1 MYGQERIGRLKAGA
15 VFPAERRVGVVELE
29 EPQISLP
36 TQVKLRMLE
45 VGVCGTDREI
55 CHFHHG
61 VPPEG
66 YEFLVLGHES
76 LAEVVEVGPA
86 VRRFQPGDLAVPMV
100 RQPCIHPE
108 CQACRRGRQDFCYTG
123 DFRERGIKQLHGF
136 MTDFVV
142 DDEEYLN
149 AVPGELRKIAV
160 LVEPLSIAEK
170 ALAQINTIRKRLPWG
185 RSGGRAVVLGAG
197 PVGLL
202 GAMALV
208 NAGFE
213 TCIYSREGPDDPRA
227 GVASAI
233 GARYV
238 SAQGQSVRELAESAG
253 NVDVVY
259 EAIGASQTALELL
272 ELLDADGI
280 FCFTGVP
287 RHGEPVSIN
296 AGQLLHN
303 LVLKNQVILGT
314 VNAGRESFEAA
325 IRDLGVFHRRWPD
338 AVSSLITRRYP
349 IEEFREPILEPSGI
363 KNVIALNGAC

>member
-1 MYGQERIGRLKAGA
+1 VKAGA
-15 VFPAERRVGVVELE
+15 VFPGERRVGLVELE
-29 EPQISLP
+29 EPQISFP

-55 CHFHHG
+55 CHFRHG

-66 YEFLVLGHES
+66 NEFLVLGHES
-76 LAEVVEVGPA
+76 LAEVVETGAGVQQF
-86 VRRFQPGDLAVPMV
+86 RPGDLAVPMV
-100 RQPCIHPE
+100 RHPCTHPE
-108 CQACRRGRQDFCYTG
+108 CVACRGGRPDFCYTG

-149 AVPGELRKIAV
+149 PVPRELREVAV
-160 LVEPLSIAEK
+160 LAEPLTIAEK
-170 ALAQINTIRKRLPWG
+170 ALAQITTIQGRLPWV
-185 RSGGRAVVLGAG
+185 RSGGQAVVLGAG

-208 NAGFE
+208 NAGFQ
-213 TCIYSREGPDDPRA
+213 TCIYSREGPEDERA
-227 GVASAI
+227 GVAARI
-233 GARYV
+233 GASYV
-238 SAQGQSVRELAESAG
+238 SSRAQSIAQLGAALG

-259 EAIGASQTALELL
+259 EAIGASQAALEV
-272 ELLDADGI
+272 LDVLGADGI

-296 AGQLLHN
+296 AGLLLHN

-314 VNAGRESFEAA
+314 VNAGRESFERA
-325 IRDLGVFHRRWPD
+325 IRDLSVFYQRWPD

-363 KNVIALNGAC
+363 KNVIALGGGY